1 MKNDNELWK
10 SYRRGE
16 LWAIGMCVHLWKI
29 YTSISRAHTF
39 HKFTMRSRNKIN
51 LLFDDGLYKIYKFD
65 RGPQGH
71 KQGNETI
78 EVKINKQDIGK

>member
-1 MKNDNELWK
+1 
-10 SYRRGE
+10 
-16 LWAIGMCVHLWKI
+16 
-29 YTSISRAHTF
+29 
-39 HKFTMRSRNKIN
+39 MRSRNKIN